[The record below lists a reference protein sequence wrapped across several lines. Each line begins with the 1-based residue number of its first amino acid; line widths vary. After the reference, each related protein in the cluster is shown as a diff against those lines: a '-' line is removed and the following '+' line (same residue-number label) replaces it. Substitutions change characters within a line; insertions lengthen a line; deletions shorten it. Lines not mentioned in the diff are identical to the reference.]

1 MTDPNDTQHDGPN
14 QPDRSAGSS
23 ARRWLTRTVIVL
35 GLVSLFT
42 DMATEMIIPFLPV
55 FVTSVLGAGPT
66 MLGVVEGFADA
77 ISSILKLVSG
87 RWADKIGR
95 QRPFVLAGYTIASVV
110 RPFVAAATS
119 AWHVVAVRS
128 LDRVGK
134 GLRTSPRDSMLAASV
149 EESKRGKAFGFHRAM
164 DHAGAVLGPLIA
176 IAVITWWTTDLRTLF
191 WLTAIPGALAVLTIV
206 IGLRRDDERPTVTE
220 EVEKP
225 EAKQSLE
232 VSKDMRRRLAR
243 VLIPIGVFTLGNAT
257 DLFLLLKA
265 GGQRASLETFP
276 LLWIA
281 LHIVKMLASIPGGS
295 LADKLGS
302 RRTII
307 AGWLIYAAIYLGF
320 SLASQ
325 QWVIWVLFVTYGLY
339 YGLTEGAEKA
349 LISRIAPAEIRGTAF
364 GWYHITVGLMALP
377 ASIGFGAVWA
387 WLGNTVA
394 FSISAGLALV
404 AAVLL
409 WWLAP
414 RGGAIE

>member
-1 MTDPNDTQHDGPN
+1 MSDSKDAQHADADDEA
-14 QPDRSAGSS
+14 QSS
-23 ARRWLTRTVIVL
+23 QRWLTRTVVVL

-42 DMATEMIIPFLPV
+42 DMATEMIIPFLPI

-87 RWADKIGR
+87 RWADKIGK

-110 RPFVAAATS
+110 RPFVAAASS

-134 GLRTSPRDSMLAASV
+134 GLRTSPRDAMLAASV
-149 EESKRGKAFGFHRAM
+149 DEDKRGKAFGFHRAM
-164 DHAGAVLGPLIA
+164 DHAGAVLGPLVAIA
-176 IAVITWWTTDLRTLF
+176 IITWWTDDLRTLF
-191 WLTAIPGALAVLTIV
+191 WLTAIPGGLAVLTIL
-206 IGLRRDDERPTVTE
+206 IGLRGDDEREVGQE
-220 EVEKP
+220 ETP
-225 EAKQSLE
+225 AEAKQSLE
-232 VSKDMRRRLAR
+232 IPEGMGTELAR
-243 VLIPIGVFTLGNAT
+243 VLVPVGIFTLGNAT

-265 GGQRASLETFP
+265 GGERASLTELP
-276 LLWIA
+276 LLWIG
-281 LHIVKMLASIPGGS
+281 LHLVKMLASVPGGS
-295 LADKLGS
+295 LADKMGS

-307 AGWLIYAAIYLGF
+307 AGWLFYAAIYLGF
-320 SLASQ
+320 GLADQ
-325 QWVIWVLFVTYGLY
+325 QWIIWVLFVTYGIY

-349 LISRIAPAEIRGTAF
+349 LISRIAPEQVRGTAF

-377 ASIGFGAVWA
+377 ASIGFGALWA
-387 WLGNTVA
+387 WAGNTVA
-394 FSISAGLALV
+394 FSVSAGLALV

-414 RGGAIE
+414 RGSESRETRG